1 MSPRDVA
8 SSGLKRE
15 RRGRSPRGR
24 PGAAEA
30 PPAGPPP
37 APPPAAN
44 GAPAPAAPLT
54 GSPTHAPTVGAALRR
69 LRAER
74 GLSLQQLA
82 ERSGVSRAML
92 GQVELDRSTPTITVV
107 WKIAT
112 ALGVPFSALLS
123 GANTTEAQLLPAA
136 RARILRSADGT
147 FSSRALFPFD
157 RQRSVEF
164 YEVRLAPRA
173 VEHADA
179 HAPGTTENLV
189 LASGELELTVGDRTT
204 VLGPGD
210 AVLFVADV
218 PHSYRNPGTVE
229 ALLYL
234 VMTYAETFRNPA

>member
-1 MSPRDVA
+1 MN
-8 SSGLKRE
+8 
-15 RRGRSPRGR
+15 PRGAPKPAPKGGRAARAPRGGR
-24 PGAAEA
+24 PPDE
-30 PPAGPPP
+30 PPEPAP
-37 APPPAAN
+37 APPDSGASAPTAFAP
-44 GAPAPAAPLT
+44 GPTRAPA
-54 GSPTHAPTVGAALRR
+54 VGGALRR

-74 GLSLQQLA
+74 ALSLQQLA

-92 GQVELDRSTPTITVV
+92 GQIELDRSTPTITVV

-123 GANTTEAQLLPAA
+123 GVNTSEAQLLPAA

-173 VEHADA
+173 VEHADP

-189 LASGELELTVGDRTT
+189 VASGELELTVSERTSL
-204 VLGPGD
+204 LGPGD
-210 AVLFVADV
+210 AIVFVADV
-218 PHSYRNPGTVE
+218 PHTYRNPGTVE
-229 ALLYL
+229 TLLYL
-234 VMTYAETFRNPA
+234 VMTYAETFRTPA

>member
-1 MSPRDVA
+1 MSPRGAPKSTPKGDRA
-8 SSGLKRE
+8 PRA
-15 RRGRSPRGR
+15 PRGR
-24 PGAAEA
+24 RPPDVPPGPAAAPPGPGAPEPTAFA
-30 PPAGPPP
+30 PGPTR
-37 APPPAAN
+37 
-44 GAPAPAAPLT
+44 APAV
-54 GSPTHAPTVGAALRR
+54 GSALRR

-74 GLSLQQLA
+74 ALSLQQLA

-92 GQVELDRSTPTITVV
+92 GQIELDRSTPTITVV

-123 GANTTEAQLLPAA
+123 GVNTSEAQLLPAA

-173 VEHADA
+173 AEHADA

-189 LASGELELTVGDRTT
+189 VASGELELTVSERTSL
-204 VLGPGD
+204 LGPGD
-210 AVLFVADV
+210 AIVFVADV
-218 PHSYRNPGTVE
+218 PHTYRNPGTVE
-229 ALLYL
+229 TLLYL